1 MARLLTKLLNIPLI
15 TLAATLSEQIEL
27 PRVKGNF
34 VVTIQSPS
42 DVQGIA
48 MRDLVSNMNI
58 TDAAILYD
66 DSYYTLDTS
75 ADLLLVDLPVK
86 YLALRLGSTVYRK
99 PNATEAVE
107 TAESQFQTLASLS
120 IRNFII
126 FAHPLSVCP
135 ILRAVENLGMFTRR
149 FSWAIF
155 SKVRQ
160 LPNCKVEEA
169 QFLYAGADLKKT
181 LLTDDKQLGLSDT
194 MNPVDIAFWNQAA
207 NSVVDVFRSTKAKG
221 STKLPWNSNVC
232 STGNFSAAPAE
243 AKKMLDEFS
252 EKMAKDK
259 SFERSNDSD
268 HLFQVGMS
276 MILERYN
283 ISDGKINK
291 EEVGKWS
298 NNEWVAENETN
309 LTVYGAALIY
319 RVVVVEQA
327 PFVVKIESPN
337 GTDTFEGYC
346 IDLLKELQERLGFE
360 YEVYESP
367 DGLYGSLAENG
378 SWSGMIKEVMEKKAD
393 IALGALSV
401 TAERETVIDFT
412 IPYYDLVGI
421 TILMKKP
428 IIPTS
433 LFKFLTVLEN
443 EVWGCI
449 LGAYFLTSSIL
460 WLFDRFSP
468 YSYTNDPERYVDDE
482 EKRKFNIKES
492 LWFCMT
498 SLTPQG
504 GGEAPKHLS
513 GRLVSATW
521 WLFAFIIVSSYTANL
536 AAFLTVSRL
545 ETPVKSLDDLVTQYK
560 IKYAPLEGSSAMAY
574 FERMAGIEN
583 RFYEIWKNLSFD
595 DSMPES
601 EKSELAVWDYP
612 VSDKYTK
619 MWQTIQDN
627 QMPINISEA
636 LDRVRDM
643 SPDGR
648 GFAFL
653 GDATDIRYLVMKN
666 CDLVMVGEEFSRRPY
681 ALAVQDGSPLKDQLN
696 EAILKLLNLR
706 RLESLKDKWWTE
718 NPSKAKCPAEA
729 STSEGISIENIGGVF
744 IVILVG
750 IILSIIVLIIEYIYY
765 KYYHKEDGE
774 DDEYAASTS
783 TAVASPSDKTKN
795 NDWNSKIMKDEIY
808 PVTAW

>member
-1 MARLLTKLLNIPLI
+1 MISTIKTLVFGSLLHFCLTLDYIIFGVENSPPLETLRRSFAKIGNNDDTINYFTVNDASHVVDLDKLCSLLVNKRKSVPVVLDTGHVSTQMARLLTKLLNIPLI

-42 DVQGIA
+42 DVQGLA

-126 FAHPLSVCP
+126 FAHPLTVCP

-149 FSWAIF
+149 FSWTIF

-181 LLTDDKQLGLSDT
+181 FLTDDKQLSLSDT

-207 NSVVDVFRSTKAKG
+207 NSVVDVFRSTTAKG
-221 STKLPWNSNVC
+221 STKLPWNSDVC

-243 AKKMLDEFS
+243 AKKMVDEFS

-276 MILERYN
+276 MILERYS

-291 EEVGKWS
+291 EEVGEWS
-298 NNEWVAENETN
+298 NNEWVAEDETN
-309 LTVYGAALIY
+309 FTVYGAALIY

-327 PFVVKIESPN
+327 PFVVKVESKN
-337 GTDTFEGYC
+337 GTATFEGYC

-378 SWSGMIKEVMEKKAD
+378 SWSGMIKEVMEK
-393 IALGALSV
+393 
-401 TAERETVIDFT
+401 
-412 IPYYDLVGI
+412 
-421 TILMKKP
+421 
-428 IIPTS
+428 
-433 LFKFLTVLEN
+433 
-443 EVWGCI
+443 
-449 LGAYFLTSSIL
+449 
-460 WLFDRFSP
+460 
-468 YSYTNDPERYVDDE
+468 
-482 EKRKFNIKES
+482 
-492 LWFCMT
+492 
-498 SLTPQG
+498 G

-595 DSMPES
+595 ESMPES
-601 EKSELAVWDYP
+601 ERSELAVWDYP

-636 LDRVRDM
+636 VDRVRDM
-643 SPDGR
+643 SPDGH

-653 GDATDIRYLVMKN
+653 GDATDIRYLVMQN

-681 ALAVQDGSPLKDQLN
+681 ALAVQDGSPLKDRLN

-718 NPSKAKCPAEA
+718 NPSKAKCPPEA

-744 IVILVG
+744 IVIFVG

-765 KYYHKEDGE
+765 KYYHKEDG
-774 DDEYAASTS
+774 DDAEYAASAS
-783 TAVASPSDKTKN
+783 TTVATPSDKTKN

>member
-1 MARLLTKLLNIPLI
+1 MISTIKTLVFGSLLHFCLTLDYIIFGVENSPPLETLRRSFAKIGNNDDTINYFTVNDASHVVDLDKLCSLLVNKRKSVPVVLDTGHVSTQMARLLTKLLNIPLI

-42 DVQGIA
+42 DVQGLA

-126 FAHPLSVCP
+126 FAHPLTVCP

-149 FSWAIF
+149 FSWTIF

-181 LLTDDKQLGLSDT
+181 FLTDDKQLSLSDT

-207 NSVVDVFRSTKAKG
+207 NSVVDVFRSTTAKG
-221 STKLPWNSNVC
+221 STKLPWNSDVC

-243 AKKMLDEFS
+243 AKKMVDEFS

-276 MILERYN
+276 MILERYS

-291 EEVGKWS
+291 EEVGEWS
-298 NNEWVAENETN
+298 NNEWVAEDETN
-309 LTVYGAALIY
+309 FTVYGAALIY

-327 PFVVKIESPN
+327 PFVVKVESKN
-337 GTDTFEGYC
+337 GTATFEGYC

-449 LGAYFLTSSIL
+449 LGAYFLTS
-460 WLFDRFSP
+460 
-468 YSYTNDPERYVDDE
+468 
-482 EKRKFNIKES
+482 
-492 LWFCMT
+492 
-498 SLTPQG
+498 
-504 GGEAPKHLS
+504 
-513 GRLVSATW
+513 
-521 WLFAFIIVSSYTANL
+521 
-536 AAFLTVSRL
+536 
-545 ETPVKSLDDLVTQYK
+545 
-560 IKYAPLEGSSAMAY
+560 
-574 FERMAGIEN
+574 
-583 RFYEIWKNLSFD
+583 IWKNLSFD
-595 DSMPES
+595 ESMPES
-601 EKSELAVWDYP
+601 ERSELAVWDYP

-636 LDRVRDM
+636 VDRVRDM
-643 SPDGR
+643 SPDGH

-653 GDATDIRYLVMKN
+653 GDATDIRYLVMQN

-681 ALAVQDGSPLKDQLN
+681 ALAVQDGSPLKDRLN

-718 NPSKAKCPAEA
+718 NPSKAKCPPEA

-744 IVILVG
+744 IVIFVG

-765 KYYHKEDGE
+765 KYYHKEDG
-774 DDEYAASTS
+774 DDAEYAASAS
-783 TAVASPSDKTKN
+783 TTVATPSDKTKN